1 MANTLMS
8 LLVKLG
14 VDSSDLEA
22 GIDKGVGKAQT
33 GAKSISDSFKNVGA
47 SMMKVGAGL
56 TAGLTLPIVAA
67 GTGMIKAAS
76 DLEESAN
83 AVNVVFGDAKSV
95 LEDYGKTVAET
106 AGLSQAEFNQIS
118 AVTGAFLKNVG
129 FDAAEAADQTIVL
142 TERAADM
149 ASIFNTDVSQAL
161 NAIQSGLKGEFNP
174 LEQFGVKLNAAAIEA
189 YALANGMAANKDELT
204 DAVKAQAALAMVME
218 QTNQFAGDFVNTSD
232 GLANSTKIMKAQFT
246 DAAAALGTQLLP
258 IGLKLVQ
265 LLSSLVDKFNA
276 LTPAQQKTI
285 LIVAGIVAAIGPAIT
300 IIGGLISAI
309 GAIIP
314 VVGAVAGVLTFP
326 LIAIIAAVIAVIA
339 LLYAAWT
346 NNWGGIQ
353 EKFAAFVAWIKP
365 IWDALWGGLVIMF
378 QIVWAQ
384 IKTIWEAFSALF
396 QGDFYTFGEKIREAW
411 DRAWTVIKTIAVAA
425 WDFIKTALVNF
436 VKNVIDYFRSI
447 NWGEVGKN
455 MIMGIINGALALR
468 QWAINQLVGF
478 ARGMVDA
485 FKGFFGIQSPSK
497 LMENLIGKNMALG
510 ITVGFE
516 KQMQLAPVSI
526 EGVVPSMPSNMSIPA
541 GVGGGDRTVNI
552 NIERIDSQ
560 ERVNYLAQEISKVL
574 SK

>member
-22 GIDKGVGKAQT
+22 GIDKGVGKAKT
-33 GAKSISDSFKNVGA
+33 GVKSISDSFKNVGA

-56 TAGLTLPIVAA
+56 TAGLTLPIVGAA
-67 GTGMIKAAS
+67 YGMVNAAS

-83 AVNVVFGDAKSV
+83 AVNVVFGDAKSA
-95 LEDYGKTVAET
+95 LEEYGKTVSQT
-106 AGLSQAEFNQIS
+106 AGLSRAEFNQIS

-129 FDAAEAADQTIVL
+129 FDVAEAADQTIIL

-258 IGLKLVQ
+258 IGLKIVQFLSDLVA
-265 LLSSLVDKFNA
+265 KFTA
-276 LTPAQQKTI
+276 LTPEQQKMV
-285 LIVAGIVAAIGPAIT
+285 LIIGAIVAAIGPAIT

-314 VVGAVAGVLTFP
+314 IVGAVAGVLTFP
-326 LIAIIAAVIAVIA
+326 LIAIIAAVIAIAA
-339 LLYAAWT
+339 LLYAAWV

-353 EKFAAFVAWIKP
+353 EKTKAVMDAIVAIWNAFVGLFTPMVEAWQAAFA
-365 IWDALWGGLVIMF
+365 
-378 QIVWAQ
+378 
-384 IKTIWEAFSALF
+384 
-396 QGDFYTFGEKIREAW
+396 GDWYTFGEKVREFW
-411 DRAWTVIKTIAVAA
+411 DGIWKLIFTIVEKAVA
-425 WDFIKTALVNF
+425 WFKS
-436 VKNVIDYFRSI
+436 ID
-447 NWGEVGKN
+447 WGEVGMSILK
-455 MIMGIINGALALR
+455 GIANGITAGVK
-468 QWAINQLVGF
+468 WV
-478 ARGMVDA
+478 VDA
-485 FKGFFGIQSPSK
+485 AKNAAKAAFEAAKGFLGIHSPST
-497 LMENLIGKNMALG
+497 LFSGIGENMMLGLSKGIEATMNMPELSVVRA
-510 ITVGFE
+510 
-516 KQMQLAPVSI
+516 VSVATPS
-526 EGVVPSMPSNMSIPA
+526 GVSSGNSQQQQDTF
-541 GVGGGDRTVNI
+541 GGGGWEKRLAREIITNI
-552 NIERIDSQ
+552 KRD
-560 ERVNYLAQEISKVL
+560 L
-574 SK
+574 